1 MIRYLGKLNINIL
14 GNRFGKIAT
23 SDVVVT
29 DEREEHIKSHH
40 IEDYELFQLYAESII
55 ADPDYLIED
64 IANRAT
70 VFMIKKL
77 PDTNLNMVVKLV
89 IDSDYE
95 DRKNSVMTFYRIR
108 TKNLEKLIKKN
119 HLIYKKL

>member
-64 IANRAT
+64 IANKAT

>member
-1 MIRYLGKLNINIL
+1 MFRYLGRLNISLL
-14 GNRFGKIAT
+14 GNRFGKIT
-23 SDVVVT
+23 TNDVVVT

-40 IEDYELFQLYAESII
+40 MEDYALLQQYAESIVE
-55 ADPDYLIED
+55 DPDYLIED
-64 IANRAT
+64 VVNKTT

-89 IDSDYE
+89 IDSECE

-119 HLIYKKL
+119 HHIYKKI

>member
-1 MIRYLGKLNINIL
+1 MIRYLGKMSINIL

-64 IANRAT
+64 IANKAT

-77 PDTNLNMVVKLV
+77 PDTNPNMVVKLV

>member
-64 IANRAT
+64 IANKAT

-95 DRKNSVMTFYRIR
+95 DRKI
-108 TKNLEKLIKKN
+108 L
-119 HLIYKKL
+119 